1 MANFA
6 DKFHVKAEAFSLLFL
21 ISWVTPSWAVEIETN
36 SISMDNAPA
45 WVKSNR
51 VEKVVEQIQSRLEW
65 DIRKVKVTW
74 YSDQPTF
81 EKLHGFGPAVLAFA
95 RQSDNSIQIGPRVT
109 DATFDGIFGHELV
122 HVILYQKYK
131 GSVPKWLEEGLANY
145 TVQRDT
151 VDYKW
156 LASQPEVDVHTL
168 VHPFKGYSSDDVA
181 VHARYHYAASK
192 ALVEL
197 IASKCDLSE
206 LLQLSVGSS
215 KGSHLTKLETYLSTF
230 CGIDDINVEFRK
242 WIKQKSTKNH

>member
-1 MANFA
+1 MADFA
-6 DKFHVKAEAFSLLFL
+6 DTFTVAEEGFSLLILLTWITL
-21 ISWVTPSWAVEIETN
+21 ITPAPLQAAEIETN
-36 SISMDNAPA
+36 TISMENVPT

-74 YSDQPTF
+74 FTDQAAF

-109 DATFDGIFGHELV
+109 DASFDGIFGHELV

-131 GSVPKWLEEGLANY
+131 GAVPKWLEEGLANY

-151 VDYKW
+151 VDYSW

-168 VHPFKGYSSDDVA
+168 VHPFKGFSSDEVA

-206 LLQLSVGSS
+206 LLQLSVG
-215 KGSHLTKLETYLSTF
+215 KKLETYLSTF

-242 WIKQKSTKNH
+242 WIKQKSKKNR